1 MSLPASW
8 VDRIFAKLTLIH
20 GQRFLGLYAGLD
32 LAAVKAVWGKELAAY
47 ERRPDAIA
55 WALDN
60 LPADQVPTVL
70 AFRELCRAAPQAP
83 LQSLPAPKVDPAHLV
98 AKASAINPPRPK
110 LAGLDWAYD
119 LARREQAGDPTVTF
133 GQKRMWRN
141 AFGVSEKARPETVL
155 AMEPRAA

>member
-32 LAAVKAVWGKELAAY
+32 LNAVKAIWGKELAAY

-55 WALDN
+55 WALDH
-60 LPADQVPTVL
+60 LTADVPTVI
-70 AFRELCRAAPQAP
+70 AFRELCRAAPELP
-83 LQSLPAPKVDPAHLV
+83 LQSLPAPKLDPAKLLE
-98 AKASAINPPRPK
+98 KAAAINPPTPK
-110 LAGLDWAYD
+110 PAGLDWAYD

-133 GQKRMWRN
+133 GQKRMWRS
-141 AFGVSEKARPETVL
+141 AFGVSEKTRPETVL
-155 AMEPRAA
+155 AMERRAA